1 MFFWAGAPPRKSE
14 AGSQKSEAKLTPPK
28 PEAGF
33 RQLKTR
39 KSGLAPQAGP
49 TTSRRKLAGA
59 CSAVQAHGGVLS
71 AERQKREPRGGGA
84 AVTAEAHGGVLCS
97 RSGGG
102 TAGKRRC
109 CREAHGACS
118 VLLKPTGAC
127 SALSAAPV
135 LAKLYCASCGAR
147 RGGTKGPC
155 VAPAAGALGC
165 AQEAPIGPVAAALLA
180 FAAPTK
186 PLILTLNRHERLV
199 FV

>member
-1 MFFWAGAPPRKSE
+1 M
-14 AGSQKSEAKLTPPK
+14 
-28 PEAGF
+28 
-33 RQLKTR
+33 
-39 KSGLAPQAGP
+39 APQAGP

-84 AVTAEAHGGVLCS
+84 AVTTAEAHGGVLCS

-118 VLLKPTGAC
+118 VLLKRMGAC

-147 RGGTKGPC
+147 RGGTKDPC

-180 FAAPTK
+180 FAAPAK